1 MLQNDWKSDGCPCKR
16 RNGQLMPG
24 SLLLMENQYLV
35 FLYCVA
41 QDLPDNAEMSRQLDR
56 LLALWSRRCSG
67 CCRCGLPD
75 CPLLIS
81 DPLPHSASMA
91 LEALRLKCSRKWSIC
106 FSMELDGELS
116 ILIAHNFVFN
126 TQLIYV

>member
-1 MLQNDWKSDGCPCKR
+1 MLQNSWKSDSLPSKGRKEL
-16 RNGQLMPG
+16 LMPG
-24 SLLLMENQYLV
+24 SLLLMKNQYLV

-41 QDLPDNAEMSRQLDR
+41 EDSPDNAEMSRQLDL

-81 DPLPHSASMA
+81 DPLPHSTSMA

-116 ILIAHNFVFN
+116 ISLAHYFVFN
-126 TQLIYV
+126 TQFIYE